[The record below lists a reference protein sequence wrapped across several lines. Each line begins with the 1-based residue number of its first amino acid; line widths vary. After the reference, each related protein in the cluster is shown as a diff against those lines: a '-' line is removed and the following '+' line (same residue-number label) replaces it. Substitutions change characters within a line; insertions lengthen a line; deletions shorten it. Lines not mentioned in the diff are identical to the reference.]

1 MDRRS
6 FVTFAAPLQTGP
18 VVGRG
23 RSIARMSR
31 GIGRSRSPR
40 AITAAVGLRLGHDL
54 VDADES
60 NVPASASDSLGAEG
74 FEWLDVPRRYKRT
87 VPPVFGMAL
96 CQPARVQD
104 HSQRQKPDTDRMR
117 EAFGSFG

>member
-6 FVTFAAPLQTGP
+6 FVTFAAPFQTGP

-31 GIGRSRSPR
+31 GIGRARSPR
-40 AITAAVGLRLGHDL
+40 AITPAVGWRLAHDL
-54 VDADES
+54 VHADEN
-60 NVPASASDSLGAEG
+60 NVPASALDSLGAEG
-74 FEWLDVPRRYKRT
+74 FEWLNATRPYKRS
-87 VPPVFGMAL
+87 VPPGFGMAF
-96 CQPARVQD
+96 CEAVWVQD
-104 HSQRQKPDTDRMR
+104 HFKREKPDTDRMR

>member
-1 MDRRS
+1 
-6 FVTFAAPLQTGP
+6 
-18 VVGRG
+18 
-23 RSIARMSR
+23 MSR
-31 GIGRSRSPR
+31 GTSRSRSPR
-40 AITAAVGLRLGHDL
+40 AITAAVGLRLGHVP

-96 CQPARVQD
+96 CEPARVQE
-104 HSQRQKPDTDRMR
+104 HFKREKPDTDRMR

>member
-6 FVTFAAPLQTGP
+6 FVTFAAPLKAGP

-31 GIGRSRSPR
+31 AIRWSRAPR
-40 AITAAVGLRLGHDL
+40 AITAAVGFRLAHVL

-60 NVPASASDSLGAEG
+60 NVPASALDSLGAEG
-74 FEWLDVPRRYKRT
+74 FEWLRCGRPLKRT
-87 VPPVFGMAL
+87 FSPVFGMAL
-96 CQPARVQD
+96 CQPARVQE
-104 HSQRQKPDTDRMR
+104 HFKREKPDTDQMR

>member
-1 MDRRS
+1 M
-6 FVTFAAPLQTGP
+6 TFAAPLKAGP

-31 GIGRSRSPR
+31 GIGPFRSPR
-40 AITAAVGLRLGHDL
+40 AITAAVGLRFAHVV

-60 NVPASASDSLGAEG
+60 DVPAGALDSLGAEG
-74 FEWLDVPRRYKRT
+74 LEWLDVTRPYKRS
-87 VPPVFGMAL
+87 VPPGFGMAL
-96 CQPARVQD
+96 CQAARVQD

>member
-1 MDRRS
+1 M
-6 FVTFAAPLQTGP
+6 TFAAPLQAGP
-18 VVGRG
+18 VIGRG

-31 GIGRSRSPR
+31 GTSRSRSPR
-40 AITAAVGLRLGHDL
+40 AITAAVGLRLGHVP

-96 CQPARVQD
+96 CEPARVQE
-104 HSQRQKPDTDRMR
+104 HFKREKPDTDRMR